1 MAAGN
6 EQNKKSRVL
15 LSVVVVLAIFILV
28 PGVILGSLYLLS
40 EDFQMTANQ
49 MLSGAPGSVGEYF
62 ASKPTQEELGEQIKE
77 ISLYMLDIERQRAVD
92 KLTLLRSEDEQTY
105 ERVVRSMLRIN
116 PNSTRVILEEIRQ
129 QSLADNVIMST
140 LGQIDQERKE
150 DLQKQADYLK
160 SLSLQTAVGEMQK
173 MIDSSINGH
182 MYLANTLD
190 YLEVSTVARLIEQLR
205 EEDRDQVL
213 RYFSDA
219 KYDQILTA
227 MANRQNRLRELQN
240 QADIYGSQPS
250 AALVEILGSTGTYD
264 LSDLAVIYSELG
276 PLKAGEILSTLEDD
290 PFVFSLLNTIKEN
303 ELMEGR
309 EETLTEDIRKA
320 LKIYDEYDD
329 NVRELADIYR
339 SMNNAAVANNLRR
352 MIRNSA
358 APSVYSLESGDTIT
372 ITDEMIALDILRQ
385 FDTRTI
391 GSILSTYDD
400 TLASEITR
408 MLAVPSED

>member
-6 EQNKKSRVL
+6 EKNRKSRVL
-15 LSVVVVLAIFILV
+15 LSILVVLAIFVLV

-49 MLSGAPGSVGEYF
+49 MLSGAPGAVGEYF
-62 ASKPTQEELGEQIKE
+62 SSKPTEEELGEQIKE

-92 KLTLLRSEDEQTY
+92 KLTLLRSEDERTY

-140 LGQIDQERKE
+140 LDQIEQERKE

-160 SLSLQTAVGEMQK
+160 SLSLQTAVTEMQK

-190 YLEVSTVARLIEQLR
+190 YLEVTTVARLIEQLE

-240 QADIYGSQPS
+240 QADIYRSQPP
-250 AALVEILGSTGTYD
+250 AALVEILGNTDTYE
-264 LSDLAVIYSELG
+264 LSDLAVIYTELG
-276 PLKAGEILSTLEDD
+276 PLKAGQILSALEDD

-339 SMNNAAVANNLRR
+339 NMNNAAVANNLKR

-358 APSVYSLESGDTIT
+358 APSVYSLGSGDTIT

-408 MLAVPSED
+408 MLAVPSEE